1 MDTTKNIKNL
11 NKRTTRKIERIIIH
25 CSASKEG
32 QDLTVEQINKMHRQR
47 GFKEIGYH
55 FVIYRNGEI
64 HDGRDIDKIGAHTTN
79 YNTGSIGICYIGGL
93 DKNGRIKDTKTY
105 QQENSLYILVRKLL
119 EMYPT
124 IKEVK
129 GHRDYS
135 PDTNG
140 DGIISKYEWI
150 KGCPCFDVTGWMYL
164 TRLNELIN
172 KH

>member
-1 MDTTKNIKNL
+1 MDEQEIRSKTTN
-11 NKRTTRKIERIIIH
+11 RKISRIIIH

-32 QDLTVEQINKMHRQR
+32 TDVTVEQIDKMHRQR
-47 GFKEIGYH
+47 GFAGIGYH
-55 FVIYRNGEI
+55 YVIYRDGSI
-64 HDGRDIDKIGAHTTN
+64 HEGRNISKVGAHTTG

-93 DKNGRIKDTKTY
+93 DRNGKAKDTRTY
-105 QQENSLYILVRKLL
+105 HQQNALYQLVKILL

-140 DGIISKYEWI
+140 DGVISKYEWI
-150 KGCPCFDVTGWMYL
+150 KGCPCFDVQEWMHETAL
-164 TRLNELIN
+164 DEMLKR
-172 KH
+172 